1 MRAVC
6 IGECM
11 VELRSAGGDAFL
23 RSYAGDVYNTS
34 VYLKNNSGSN
44 LSLLDLRINMH

>member
-1 MRAVC
+1 MPHIYR
-6 IGECM
+6 I
-11 VELRSAGGDAFL
+11 
-23 RSYAGDVYNTS
+23 NTS